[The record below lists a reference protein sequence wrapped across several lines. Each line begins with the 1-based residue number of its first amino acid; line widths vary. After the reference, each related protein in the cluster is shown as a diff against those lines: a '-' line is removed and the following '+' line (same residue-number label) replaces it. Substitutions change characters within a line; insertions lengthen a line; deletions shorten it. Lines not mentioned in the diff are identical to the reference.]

1 MQQFPYAPKDWQPA
15 KAEKIAEQ
23 QNLHL
28 KSDHWDV
35 INALQNYFTLH
46 DKPQQNRREITD
58 ALEEKFHM
66 KGGLKYLYKLLPMGP
81 VSQGCA
87 LAGITNPAGNV
98 DQSFGSVV

>member
-15 KAEKIAEQ
+15 NAEEMAKQ
-23 QNLHL
+23 QNLQL

-35 INALQNYFTLH
+35 IDALQNYFTSH
-46 DKPQQNRREITD
+46 DKPQHNRREITD

-87 LAGITNPAGNV
+87 LAGIRNPAGNV